1 MQQNNTRS
9 MMKMDTG
16 NKSNKVKHFQT
27 IKKKIN
33 EQNTSGEK
41 IGLRYKQTEKSSKS
55 GANNG
60 KKCHACDSSEHLIKT
75 CTKQRNIF
83 VTYKERRK

>member
-1 MQQNNTRS
+1 MAKQY
-9 MMKMDTG
+9 
-16 NKSNKVKHFQT
+16 
-27 IKKKIN
+27 KIN
-33 EQNTSGEK
+33 DENGHREQKQQSETLSNHKKEDQWTEHQWGENRFE
-41 IGLRYKQTEKSSKS
+41 LQADTEKSSKS

-83 VTYKERRK
+83 VTYKESR